1 MYSRMHASTTHFNS
15 CTRML
20 LSPARLFARARV
32 RRRRTAV
39 CSSCARMLLQ
49 PAHGALAMVALFRAK
64 NGFCMHACT
73 LRRRIAVPALAC
85 SSALRNYLLACT
97 RTRAPPPHCSSC
109 ARMLLRYLFVV
120 CSPFC
125 FEVLETVFDLIKY
138 YIIRWSHLW
147 YAKLVWAEIT
157 ELPQQLSAHSL
168 PWGGGFKGIFPPL
181 AGRIDI
187 QIWRIGADR
196 WGVAVETRSK
206 IRNSSASC
214 ADLSNL
220 RFAHLSIDEAHLGLA
235 TVPAGFRAFQI

>member
-1 MYSRMHASTTHFNS
+1 MVLRAPSEPFAFCMLTRMYSRMHASTTHFNS

-109 ARMLLRYLFVV
+109 ARMLL
-120 CSPFC
+120 SP
-125 FEVLETVFDLIKY
+125 
-138 YIIRWSHLW
+138 
-147 YAKLVWAEIT
+147 
-157 ELPQQLSAHSL
+157 PMAHS
-168 PWGGGFKGIFPPL
+168 PWLVFSPHGDAIPLKTNHVALAMVGF
-181 AGRIDI
+181 
-187 QIWRIGADR
+187 
-196 WGVAVETRSK
+196 
-206 IRNSSASC
+206 
-214 ADLSNL
+214 
-220 RFAHLSIDEAHLGLA
+220 
-235 TVPAGFRAFQI
+235 